1 MRKFWNRM
9 LLFVLALVTVL
20 VLTPD
25 TRAEAASL
33 KQGSR
38 GTEVKQLQQN
48 LIGLGFLEGTADGQ
62 YGAKTK
68 EAVKDFQAEFG
79 LSADGTAG
87 DATQAAI
94 YNAVVRLQVELK
106 KAGYAPGT
114 ADGHFGGNTKKALQ
128 KFQAKNGLKETGA
141 ANKATWAVLDAR
153 SEGIRGGAAVQAGT
167 QMKQMQQALIG
178 LGYLNGTA
186 DGINGPKTRE
196 AVRKYQKAYGL
207 AADGVAGADT
217 MTSLKNTVTALQS
230 DLARRGFYSGSVD
243 SSFGKGT
250 QSAVKAYQK
259 YAGLEQTGVA
269 GPATMKKLYGYSLG
283 GSDGSSSA
291 AAAQTWKTYI
301 DSLYQDGDYS
311 KITYWN
317 GGKKTTNVHVSG
329 CAGVSLAMG
338 LNALLDTDKYTGQG
352 VMQWFA
358 DNGYYAGGGTYQSGI
373 WKYPRKLGLN
383 STYCDTAS
391 SLISH
396 LKKGR
401 LAVAIIRDATG
412 DEFFTYSGSGGH
424 YILVSGYRK
433 LNGTD
438 QIFVN
443 NPLSWKASK
452 WFDVQ
457 DLMDNVKWEYDNAFV
472 IIYK

>member
-1 MRKFWNRM
+1 MKKFWNRM
-9 LLFVLALVTVL
+9 LLFILALVTVL
-20 VLTPD
+20 VLTPEAK
-25 TRAEAASL
+25 AEAASM

-38 GTEVKQLQQN
+38 GAEVKQLQQN
-48 LIGLGFLEGTADGQ
+48 LIGLGYLEGAADGQ
-62 YGAKTK
+62 YGAKTR

-79 LSADGTAG
+79 LTADGTAG
-87 DATQAAI
+87 EATQTAV

-106 KAGYAPGT
+106 NAGYAPGA
-114 ADGHFGGNTKKALQ
+114 ADGHFGGNTKRALQ
-128 KFQAKNGLKETGA
+128 KFQARNGLKETGA
-141 ANKATWAVLDAR
+141 ANKATWAALDAQ
-153 SEGIRGGAAVQAGT
+153 SDGLRGGTAVRAGS

-178 LGYLNGTA
+178 LGYLEGTA
-186 DGINGPKTRE
+186 DGINGPKTKE
-196 AVRKYQKAYGL
+196 AVRAYQRAYGL
-207 AADGVAGADT
+207 AADGTAGADT
-217 MTSLKNTVTALQS
+217 MTSLKNSVTALQS
-230 DLARRGFYSGSVD
+230 DLARRGFYSGKVD

-250 QSAVKAYQK
+250 QAAVKAYQK
-259 YAGLEQTGVA
+259 RVKLDQTGVA
-269 GPATMKKLYGYSLG
+269 GPATMKKIYGYSLG
-283 GSDGSSSA
+283 GSDGSDSA
-291 AAAQTWKTYI
+291 TAVQTWKTYI
-301 DSLYQDGDYS
+301 ASMYQDGDYRT
-311 KITYWN
+311 ITYRN

-338 LNALLDTDKYTGQG
+338 LNALLDTDRYDGQN

-358 DNGYYAGGGTYQSGI
+358 DNGYYYGKGTYQSGI

-401 LAVAIIRDATG
+401 LAVAIIRDQTG

-424 YILVSGYRK
+424 YILVSGYRRY
-433 LNGTD
+433 NGTD

-443 NPLSWKASK
+443 NPLSWKAST
-452 WFDVQ
+452 WYDVK

>member
-9 LLFVLALVTVL
+9 LLLALALVTVL

-25 TRAEAASL
+25 VRAEAASM

-48 LIGLGFLEGTADGQ
+48 LVGLGYLEGTADGQ
-62 YGAKTK
+62 YGAKTAA
-68 EAVKDFQAEFG
+68 AVKKFQAEFG
-79 LSADGTAG
+79 LSADGTVG
-87 DATQAAI
+87 DATQTAI
-94 YNAVVRLQVELK
+94 YNAVVRLQAELK
-106 KAGYAPGT
+106 NAGYAPGA
-114 ADGHFGGNTKKALQ
+114 ADGHFGGNTKKALL
-128 KFQAKNGLKETGA
+128 KFQVKNGLKETGT
-141 ANKATWAVLDAR
+141 ANKATWAALDAQ
-153 SEGIRGGAAVQAGT
+153 SEGIRGGAAVQAGS

-186 DGINGPKTRE
+186 DGINGPKTKE

-217 MTSLKNTVTALQS
+217 MTSLKNTVMALQS
-230 DLARRGFYSGSVD
+230 DLARRGFYSGRVD
-243 SSFGKGT
+243 SSFGRGT

-259 YAGLEQTGVA
+259 HAGLEQTGVA
-269 GPATMKKLYGYSLG
+269 GSSTMKKLYGYSLG
-283 GSDGSSSA
+283 GSDGEA
-291 AAAQTWKTYI
+291 AAAAATYKTYI
-301 DSLYQDGDYS
+301 RSMYQDGDYR
-311 KITYWN
+311 KITYRS
-317 GGKKTTNVHVSG
+317 GGKKTTTVHVSG

-338 LNALLDTDKYTGQG
+338 LNALLDTDRYDGQN
-352 VMQWFA
+352 VMQWFS
-358 DNGYYAGGGTYQSGI
+358 DNGYYYGNGTYQSGI

-383 STYCDTAS
+383 STYCDNAS

-424 YILVSGYRK
+424 YILVSGYRRYD
-433 LNGTD
+433 GTD

-452 WFDVQ
+452 WYDVQ
-457 DLMDNVKWEYDNAFV
+457 DLMDNVKHEYDNAFV

>member
-1 MRKFWNRM
+1 MQKKRM
-9 LLFVLALVTVL
+9 LALLLALVTVL
-20 VLTPD
+20 SLMVPLRT
-25 TRAEAASL
+25 EAASL
-33 KQGSR
+33 KQGSS
-38 GTEVKQLQQN
+38 GTEVKRLQQN
-48 LIGLGFLEGTADGQ
+48 LIGLGFLEGRADGRF
-62 YGAKTK
+62 GSKTK
-68 EAVKDFQAEFG
+68 AAVKDFQTEYG
-79 LSADGTAG
+79 LAPDGSAGA
-87 DATQAAI
+87 ATQRAVR
-94 YNAVVRLQVELK
+94 NAVVRLQVELK
-106 KAGYAPGT
+106 NAGYAPGS
-114 ADGHFGGNTKKALQ
+114 ADGHFGSKTKKALEKYQ
-128 KFQAKNGLKETGA
+128 KDHGLEVTGTA
-141 ANKATWAVLDAR
+141 DRATWSELDR
-153 SEGIRGGAAVQAGT
+153 GSDGIRGGASARSAEQVRQL
-167 QMKQMQQALIG
+167 QQALIG
-178 LGYLNGTA
+178 LGYLEGSA
-186 DGINGPKTRE
+186 DGSYGPKTRA
-196 AVRKYQKAYGL
+196 AVQDFQRDYGL
-207 AADGVAGADT
+207 GADGSAGPDT
-217 MTSLKNTVTALQS
+217 MTALKNVVMTLQS
-230 DLARRGFYSGSVD
+230 DLARRGFYSGTVD

-250 QSAVKAYQK
+250 RSAVKAYQK
-259 YAGLEQTGVA
+259 HVGLDQTGIA
-269 GPATMKKLYGYSLG
+269 GSGTMEKLYGYSLG
-283 GSDGSSSA
+283 GSDGNTA
-291 AAAQTWKTYI
+291 AAAGQTWKIYI

-311 KITYWN
+311 TITYWN

-338 LNALLDTDKYTGQG
+338 LNALLDTDKYTGQS

-383 STYCDTAS
+383 SSYCDTAS
-391 SLISH
+391 SLISN

-401 LAVAIIRDATG
+401 LAVAIIRDQTG

-433 LNGTD
+433 YNGTD